1 MRFQS
6 LLFALPLALIC
17 LVPAHAA
24 EQSNCTGFAWQLDTE
39 LAWMA
44 SGESVALQSGEEL
57 SAPPAKA
64 IVLALKP
71 AKSVTMPVAPGVKSQ
86 AIGSDSFSGW
96 LTLSGMKPGL
106 YQISVSHNG
115 WIDVAQNGAIVH
127 SKAFTGARE
136 CAALHKSVRF
146 EIGSGP
152 VTVEISGAPAQ
163 TVKLAIRE
171 AN

>member
-1 MRFQS
+1 
-6 LLFALPLALIC
+6 
-17 LVPAHAA
+17 
-24 EQSNCTGFAWQLDTE
+24 
-39 LAWMA
+39 
-44 SGESVALQSGEEL
+44 
-57 SAPPAKA
+57 
-64 IVLALKP
+64 
-71 AKSVTMPVAPGVKSQ
+71 
-86 AIGSDSFSGW
+86 
-96 LTLSGMKPGL
+96 MKPGL

-163 TVKLAIRE
+163 TVKLAIRA